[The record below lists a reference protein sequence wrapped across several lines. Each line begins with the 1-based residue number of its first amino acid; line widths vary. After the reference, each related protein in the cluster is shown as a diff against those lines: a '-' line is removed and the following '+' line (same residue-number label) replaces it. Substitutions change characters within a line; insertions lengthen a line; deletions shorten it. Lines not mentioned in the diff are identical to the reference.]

1 MLNEIS
7 RTIPGHAQE
16 HLIDQLPRIIRQP
29 TISEMSKLTKEA
41 RTRQADPATIDSQ

>member
-29 TISEMSKLTKEA
+29 TISEMSKLVRGVRIAE
-41 RTRQADPATIDSQ
+41 ADPAKLN